1 MAALRMGW
9 KYPTYA
15 AHESGWRAFPPKVA
29 QKYARAFDVHPDFLL
44 FGTRPPD
51 WYHSPPQLAEVSV
64 PVRYMA
70 MFDVQSADDI
80 EKALAVGADRRDYCM
95 ADLGDLPA
103 SCYAFRVQ
111 TDEMQGV
118 GENPI
123 MVGDILIMARDESR
137 PTPGSI
143 VLLSVRRQTAPS
155 VRRVKSA
162 PGGRL
167 KFVALNQDYDLLED
181 SDGKVIGRAVLH
193 VHSL

>member
-1 MAALRMGW
+1 MSTDQAKRLQLAREHAGYKSGRMAALRMGW

-123 MVGDILIMARDESR
+123 MVGDILIMAR
-137 PTPGSI
+137 
-143 VLLSVRRQTAPS
+143 
-155 VRRVKSA
+155 
-162 PGGRL
+162 

>member
-51 WYHSPPQLAEVSV
+51 WYSSPPQMEEVSV

-70 MFDVQSADDI
+70 MFDSQSADDI
-80 EKALAVGADRRDYCM
+80 EKALSVGADRRDYCI

-103 SCYAFRVQ
+103 ACYAFKVQ
-111 TDEMQGV
+111 TDEMQGP
-118 GENPI
+118 GESQV
-123 MVGDILIMARDESR
+123 MVGDILIMTKDDEK
-137 PTPGSI
+137 PAPGSI

-193 VHSL
+193 VHSV